1 MHKAFGLLAV
11 LFFVQLPAQA
21 DIREQAE
28 VINVTP
34 RYRIANV
41 PRTECF
47 SEGAVSTQPA
57 GERSVTGAVVGAVAG
72 GLLGSQVGK
81 GKGKVAAAAAGA
93 AAGAITGDRVQNG
106 SSRSVNVP
114 GKKICQTVYEDQEKR
129 DGYDVTYRLGDKVYT
144 DQLSYDPGR
153 SVRVRVS
160 IQ

>member
-1 MHKAFGLLAV
+1 MHKAFGLLAA
-11 LFFVQLPAQA
+11 FFLAPVTAQA

-34 RYRIANV
+34 RYRIASV

-47 SEGAVSTQPA
+47 TEAEVRSAPE
-57 GERSVTGAVVGAVAG
+57 GERAVTGAVVGAVAG
-72 GLLGSQVGK
+72 GLIGSQVGK
-81 GKGKVAAAAAGA
+81 GNGKVAAAAVGA
-93 AAGAITGDRVQNG
+93 ATGAITGDRIQNG
-106 SSRSVNVP
+106 SSRAAP
-114 GKKICQTVYEDQEKR
+114 GKKVCQTVYEDQEKR

-153 SVRVRVS
+153 TVKVRVT